1 MSEFTLPRAA
11 IINFVHPSTFVVS
24 GPTGCGKTAFVLRV
38 FKESMLRSAEGYLPE
53 RLVWFYGAEQPVL
66 FEELHRALTPAT
78 QLDLHAG
85 LTGLDGVLDTLQPS
99 VRNVVVI
106 DDLMAEAKDSAAV
119 ALLFTVGSHHAN
131 TTVIYIVQNFF
142 EKGTKTTTI
151 SRNAHYIVLFKNPRN
166 TSDVRSLATQMLG
179 GGGEKNSV
187 ANFVALYREVTLDPF
202 AYLLVDFRPETP
214 DLYRF
219 RTNIFPGEQTV
230 CFTLGSSDD

>member
-1 MSEFTLPRAA
+1 MAEFALPRAA
-11 IINFVHPSTFVVS
+11 VINFVHPSTFLVS
-24 GPTGCGKTAFVLRV
+24 GPTGCGKTAFVVRV
-38 FKESMLRSAEGYLPE
+38 FKESMLRSADGFLPE
-53 RLVWFYGAEQPVL
+53 RLVWLYGAEQPAL
-66 FEELHRALTPAT
+66 FEELRRVLPAST
-78 QLDLHAG
+78 QLDLHPG
-85 LTGLDGVLDTLQPS
+85 LNGLDGLLDTLQPN

-131 TTVIYIVQNFF
+131 TSVIYIVQNFF

-166 TSDVRSLATQMLG
+166 TTDVRSLATQMLAGDG
-179 GGGEKNSV
+179 GKNSV
-187 ANFVALYREVTLDPF
+187 ANFVALYREVTKDPF

-219 RTNIFPGEQTV
+219 RTNIFPGEQTL
-230 CFTLGSSDD
+230 CFSLGSTDD